1 MTATAALHPRSP
13 GRFHLLT
20 FAAVSLAY
28 AALTLSVIPWA
39 HEPGSSDPRIV
50 LAYGAS
56 ILIADLCTALVLG
69 AQYRATGRSALLVLA
84 CAYFYGGLMAALH
97 MATLPG
103 AAFAVPPFGSAQTVG
118 WLYLAW
124 RLGTAALLFVAVLL
138 AGGEAQALPQAEL
151 DRGLWDAL
159 ALTLVAA
166 AAVTVLAA
174 QLQAAEITQNQ
185 FTVLGRGVQWTA
197 VLVCAAGL
205 ALVWLRRAFDDVLYL
220 WVGLVLVAWIAD
232 LTLSNVA
239 GARYTLG
246 WHVSRASFVV
256 SSCLLLAFLLADLAK
271 ERIRSGTTTA
281 AAYGGALAVAVAA
294 IHLRWFF
301 EPWLGDTV
309 PFITLWGAVA
319 IAVWF
324 GGWAPAALA
333 SMVGYLFIRLL
344 FIEPK
349 GEIAVSGPAQV
360 LGLALYA
367 ASCALIIVLGEGMRR
382 ARNRYRASEAALRE
396 RAMELQRAD
405 ANKSQFLAVLSHEL
419 RNPLAPL
426 RTGVAILKRQR
437 DPSAP
442 ADVHEMMDRQITQL
456 TRLIDDL
463 LDVSRIDRGKLE
475 LRSEQIALDAAV
487 RTAIETATPNIA
499 TKSHE
504 LVVRYAAQPLH
515 VHGDA
520 VRLAQAISNLLN
532 NAAKFTPRG
541 GRIELSMR
549 AEGENAVVS
558 VADNGIGLAPENL
571 ARVFDMFF
579 QIDSSQSA
587 GGLGLGL
594 TLARSIV
601 ERHGGRVE
609 ARSAGVGKGTEFLVS
624 LPLVAAAAPAA
635 DDVGAAV
642 HRLRAGRRVLV
653 VDDNVDAA
661 GSLAELLRLEGH
673 QVETALDGAA
683 ALRIAETQRPEVAFI
698 DLNMHGMDGI
708 ELAKRLRSAPWG
720 RDATLVAV
728 TGMGQQTDI
737 ARTREAGF
745 DEHLT
750 KPADPRR
757 VMQLSAGGETVEMR
771 GAKGGLQ

>member
-1 MTATAALHPRSP
+1 MAVTAALHPRPP

-20 FAAVSLAY
+20 FASVSLAY

-39 HEPGSSDPRIV
+39 QEPGLATPRIV

-56 ILIADLCTALVLG
+56 ILIADLCTALLLG
-69 AQYRATGRSALLVLA
+69 GQYRATGRGALLLLA
-84 CAYFYGGLMAALH
+84 CTYLYSGLMAALH
-97 MATLPG
+97 MATFPG
-103 AAFAVPPFGSAQTVG
+103 AVFLEPPFGSEQTVG
-118 WLYLAW
+118 WLYLGW
-124 RLGTAALLFVAVLL
+124 RLGTAALLLVAVLL
-138 AGGEAQALPQAEL
+138 AGKEARALPQAEL
-151 DRGLWDAL
+151 DRRLWGAV
-159 ALTLVAA
+159 ALTIGAGLAIA
-166 AAVTVLAA
+166 VLAA
-174 QLQAAEITQNQ
+174 HTTANEITRDR
-185 FTVLGRGVQWTA
+185 FSSIGLGVQWTA
-197 VLVCAAGL
+197 VLVCATGL
-205 ALVWLRRAFDDVLYL
+205 ALIWLRRAFGDVLYL
-220 WVGLVLVAWIAD
+220 WLGLVLVAWIAD

-239 GARYTLG
+239 GARYALG

-271 ERIRSGTTTA
+271 ERIQSRTTAA
-281 AAYGGALAVAVAA
+281 AAYGGAVAVAVAA
-294 IHLRWFF
+294 VYLRWFF
-301 EPWLGDTV
+301 EPWLGNNV

-333 SMVGYLFIRLL
+333 ATVGYLFVKLL
-344 FIEPK
+344 FIEPR
-349 GEIAVSGPAQV
+349 GVIAVSGPAQV

-396 RAMELQRAD
+396 RAMQLQRAD
-405 ANKSQFLAVLSHEL
+405 ANKSQFLAILSHEL

-426 RTGVAILKRQR
+426 RTGLAVLKRQR
-437 DPSAP
+437 EAGAP
-442 ADVHEMMDRQITQL
+442 DEIHDMMDRQIVQL

-475 LRSEQIALDAAV
+475 LRSERIALDTAV
-487 RTAIETATPNIA
+487 RTAIETASPNIA
-499 TKSHE
+499 AKSHG

-515 VHGDA
+515 VQGDA

-532 NAAKFTPRG
+532 NAAKFTPPG

-549 AEGENAVVS
+549 AEGGDAVVS

-571 ARVFDMFF
+571 MQVFDMFF

-601 ERHGGRVE
+601 EQHGGRVE
-609 ARSAGVGKGTEFLVS
+609 VRSAGVGQGAEFLLS
-624 LPLVAAAAPAA
+624 LPLVAAPAA
-635 DDVGAAV
+635 DEDKSAAV

-653 VDDNVDAA
+653 VDDNADAA
-661 GSLAELLRLEGH
+661 GTLAELLRLEGH
-673 QVETALDGAA
+673 EVDIALDGAT
-683 ALRIAETQRPEVAFI
+683 ALRIAEDRHPEVAFI
-698 DLNMHGMDGI
+698 DLNMRDLDGI
-708 ELAKRLRSAPWG
+708 EVAKRLRAAPWG
-720 RDATLVAV
+720 RAATLVAV

-750 KPADPRR
+750 KPADPAR
-757 VMQLSAGGETVEMR
+757 VLRIAAGGDAVEMKR
-771 GAKGGLQ
+771 REQR